1 MDGFKRAV
9 LLGLLQKYLPDILYL
24 NGRKLVDHLYEEAW
38 IDGSESEKK
47 VFYDR
52 YIKTL
57 SLKVDQEGNF
67 TVEVKSRK

>member
-1 MDGFKRAV
+1 MTSIITEGA
-9 LLGLLQKYLPDILYL
+9 KYE
-24 NGRKLVDHLYEEAW
+24 RDHLYEEAW

-67 TVEVKSRK
+67 TVEVKSQK